1 MQYRDLP
8 EDAWLGLNVFEL
20 REGRPLTLVG
30 STAMPMFNKKGRLKT
45 GHHALHLHEGEG

>member
-8 EDAWLGLNVFEL
+8 EDSWLGLCVFEL
-20 REGRPLTLVG
+20 REGKPLTLVG

-45 GHHALHLHEGEG
+45 GHHGLLLQEGG